1 MSTLKLKIITP
12 EKVAFEDDVNM
23 VTVPSAQGEMGIL
36 PHHIDVMAKVIPGE
50 LKIKKGEKLSYL
62 AVGNG
67 FLQISNNIVTLL
79 SDLAEDAA
87 SIDEKAVEEAKK
99 RAEKALEEKLSD
111 EEYAETFAAL
121 ERALAQ
127 LKVKRR
133 RRNI

>member
-36 PHHIDVMAKVIPGE
+36 PHHIDIMAKVVPGE
-50 LKIKKGEKLSYL
+50 LKIKKGEKLAFM

-99 RAEKALEEKLSD
+99 RAEKVLEEKLSD